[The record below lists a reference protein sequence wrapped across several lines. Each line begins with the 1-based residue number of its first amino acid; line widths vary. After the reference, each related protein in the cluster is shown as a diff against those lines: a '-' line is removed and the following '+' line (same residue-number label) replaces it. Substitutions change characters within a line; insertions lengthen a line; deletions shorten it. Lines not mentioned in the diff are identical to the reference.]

1 MSDERKNGD
10 FGWPAMPQLPVSW
23 GEVFDKL
30 TILQIKADKLQAA
43 AQLANVTKERQEIEK
58 AIGDIACFPAQLPV
72 LVQALKEINTILW
85 DVEDGKRNCEH
96 HQTFGQE
103 FVELAR
109 KVYFGND
116 QRAAIK
122 RQINQLLGSTLVEE
136 KSYKAY

>member
-1 MSDERKNGD
+1 
-10 FGWPAMPQLPVSW
+10 MPQLPVSW

-30 TILQIKADKLQAA
+30 TILQIKTDKLLNA
-43 AQLANVTKERQEIEK
+43 AQQANVARERQEIEK
-58 AIGDIACFPAQLPV
+58 VIGDMASFPAQLPV

-85 DVEDGKRNCEH
+85 DVEDGKRHCER
-96 HQTFGQE
+96 HQIFGQE